1 MQKVII
7 TLTVIALIV
16 LFFWA
21 IGTGLDRQA
30 KADCETWRN
39 QANEFEG
46 FYLTQWQKDQC
57 DAVGVEVNA
66 PVK

>member
-1 MQKVII
+1 MQKAII
-7 TLTVIALIV
+7 TLTVIALTV

-39 QANEFEG
+39 QAVQFRD
-46 FYLTQWQKDQC
+46 FYLTQWQADQC
-57 DAVGVEVNA
+57 KAVGVEVNA

>member
-1 MQKVII
+1 MQKLII
-7 TLTVIALIV
+7 ILTVIALIV
-16 LFFWA
+16 LFFGA
-21 IGTGLDRQA
+21 LVVGLDRQA

-39 QANEFEG
+39 QAEEYEA
-46 FYLTQWQKDQC
+46 FYLTKWQKEQC